1 MKTSKPIAIFCLLA
15 LTLSSCMT
23 NMTFLTSTIVPAAT
37 GEVKVKKDNN
47 SNYVLNLEVRNL
59 AGPKSLTPPHEAYVV
74 WMEDGRNAVKK
85 LGQLSPGSG
94 ILSKSL
100 KASLSATSVTEPT
113 RVFITAEESVD
124 RSVPEG
130 QIILT
135 TK

>member
-1 MKTSKPIAIFCLLA
+1 MKTIKPIAIFCLLA
-15 LTLSSCMT
+15 FTLSSCAT
-23 NMTFLTSTIVPAAT
+23 NMKFLTSAIVPAAT

-47 SNYVLNLEVRNL
+47 NNYVLNLDVKNL
-59 AGPKSLTPPHEAYVV
+59 AEPKSLTPPHEAYVV

-94 ILSKSL
+94 MLSSSL
-100 KASLSATSVTEPT
+100 KASLTATSVTEPT
-113 RVFITAEESVD
+113 RVFITAEEGVD
-124 RSVPEG
+124 RQVPEG

>member
-1 MKTSKPIAIFCLLA
+1 M
-15 LTLSSCMT
+15 
-23 NMTFLTSTIVPAAT
+23 
-37 GEVKVKKDNN
+37 KKDNN
-47 SNYVLNLEVRNL
+47 SNYVLNLEVKNL
-59 AGPKSLTPPHEAYVV
+59 AEPKSLTPPHEAYVV

-94 ILSKSL
+94 MLSKSL

-113 RVFITAEESVD
+113 RVFITAEEGVD
-124 RSVPEG
+124 RQVPEG

>member
-1 MKTSKPIAIFCLLA
+1 MKTIKPIAIACLLA
-15 LTLSSCMT
+15 FTLSSCAT
-23 NMTFLTSTIVPAAT
+23 NMKFLTSTIVPAAT

-47 SNYVLNLEVRNL
+47 SNYVLNLEVKNL
-59 AGPKSLTPPHEAYVV
+59 AEPKSLTPPHEAYVV

-94 ILSKSL
+94 MLSKSL

-113 RVFITAEESVD
+113 RVFITAEEGVD
-124 RSVPEG
+124 RQVPEG